1 VLGASSYTYAEA
13 TWTRNLW
20 DWCGSHVRAFEFF
33 AGTSRLIVLD
43 FVPGNKIQVLWR
55 IALCGRRAREPRQ
68 FRRRAW
74 ITEHNSHSDSSHFT
88 RSSSLR
94 HPRAERHSAE
104 TSTGG
109 RHAATAACLVR
120 SVISA

>member
-1 VLGASSYTYAEA
+1 VRLLVFRFSAQIWAELHEKAFRRLGGVTRVVVL
-13 TWTRNLW
+13 
-20 DWCGSHVRAFEFF
+20 H
-33 AGTSRLIVLD
+33 

-55 IALCGRRAREPRQ
+55 IALCGRGGSEPRQ
-68 FRRRAW
+68 LGRGAW
-74 ITEHNSHSDSSHFT
+74 LTEHNRHSDSSHFT

-94 HPRAERHSAE
+94 HPPAGRHSAE